1 MCDRTAP
8 GGGGGGDA
16 GGGASVPGQCS
27 GLPRV
32 PSTRQVLIA
41 ALACSGYDTEELI
54 SG

>member
-27 GLPRV
+27 GLPPAPCPQLSAGIDR
-32 PSTRQVLIA
+32 SAGLQWI
-41 ALACSGYDTEELI
+41 
-54 SG
+54 